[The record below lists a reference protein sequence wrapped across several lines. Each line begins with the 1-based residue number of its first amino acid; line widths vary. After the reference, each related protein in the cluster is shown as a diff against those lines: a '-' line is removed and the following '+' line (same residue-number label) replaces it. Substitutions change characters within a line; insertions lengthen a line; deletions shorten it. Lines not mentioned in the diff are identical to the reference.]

1 MTDKTPTPAEAGR
14 EGQNAQAGGRP
25 TGRAARRAGTR
36 PAARRSRI
44 AAVGIGVAAMV
55 GLVSTMEVS
64 GSHAQATAGASATAG
79 PSLALDAAYHRAM
92 ALRRATAAALNRP
105 IVLTPH
111 TVVHAV
117 GGSSSGGSG
126 GYVSSAGSGYTT
138 TSSSS
143 SASSAPAA
151 PAAAPVASTSGSH

>member
-64 GSHAQATAGASATAG
+64 GSHAQATGAAATAG

-92 ALRRATAAALNRP
+92 ALRRATAAARNRP

-111 TVVHAV
+111 T
-117 GGSSSGGSG
+117 
-126 GYVSSAGSGYTT
+126 
-138 TSSSS
+138 
-143 SASSAPAA
+143 
-151 PAAAPVASTSGSH
+151 